1 MVGKVSGQTPEEI
14 ASVVVSGN
22 EADGQVLNF
31 QDKGE
36 DVDVELAKLNI
47 DNKDEVTAE

>member
-1 MVGKVSGQTPEEI
+1 MPGQILNEG

-22 EADGQVLNF
+22 EEDGQVLKF
-31 QDKGE
+31 KDKGE
-36 DVDVELAKLNI
+36 DVDVELAKLNV